1 MIIYLINV
9 NKSLICDKNS
19 IPMLQQQILFQGS
32 GKRIMESC
40 CIHKKHHHEC
50 LSGMTVILVNSK
62 VSICSLNN
70 VQAQHF
76 SDSVKSHKNGAS
88 LVIKLSTTVSRS
100 MAEDEIQHCLAQK
113 DKIKYCSVLC
123 VFSMPGILLCNGFQT
138 FFLSAIFCIESK
150 FFFYL
155 MSLIK
160 VLYVSLSHQLYINT
174 PLTMWGTLNQD
185 AWISLTSDFIVSYMC
200 GLQMAYH

>member
-100 MAEDEIQHCLAQK
+100 MAEDEIHSTVWLK
-113 DKIKYCSVLC
+113 RIKLSIVLC
-123 VFSMPGILLCNGFQT
+123 FVFLACQVFSSVTDFKLFFICNIL
-138 FFLSAIFCIESK
+138 
-150 FFFYL
+150 
-155 MSLIK
+155 
-160 VLYVSLSHQLYINT
+160 H
-174 PLTMWGTLNQD
+174 
-185 AWISLTSDFIVSYMC
+185 
-200 GLQMAYH
+200 

>member
-1 MIIYLINV
+1 
-9 NKSLICDKNS
+9 
-19 IPMLQQQILFQGS
+19 
-32 GKRIMESC
+32 MESC

-50 LSGMTVILVNSK
+50 LSGMMVILANSK

-123 VFSMPGILLCNGFQT
+123 VFSMPDLANEKT
-138 FFLSAIFCIESK
+138 
-150 FFFYL
+150 
-155 MSLIK
+155 
-160 VLYVSLSHQLYINT
+160 
-174 PLTMWGTLNQD
+174 
-185 AWISLTSDFIVSYMC
+185 
-200 GLQMAYH
+200 

>member
-50 LSGMTVILVNSK
+50 LSGMMVILANSK

-100 MAEDEIQHCLAQK
+100 MAEDEIQHCPAQK

-138 FFLSAIFCIESK
+138 FF
-150 FFFYL
+150 YL
-155 MSLIK
+155 Q
-160 VLYVSLSHQLYINT
+160 YFA
-174 PLTMWGTLNQD
+174 LNQN
-185 AWISLTSDFIVSYMC
+185 SFFIWWV
-200 GLQMAYH
+200 